1 MPVRAPS
8 TPSLETREK
17 SRNLSA
23 GKSMEKPTRERRNV
37 ARHRALKR
45 AQIVFKGHEAVIDC
59 VVVNLS
65 DGAHASKWKAPSEF
79 PIHSILCLTMHSSA
93 IAA

>member
-1 MPVRAPS
+1 
-8 TPSLETREK
+8 
-17 SRNLSA
+17 
-23 GKSMEKPTRERRNV
+23 MEKPTRERRNV

-65 DGAHASKWKAPSEF
+65 DRGACLKVDPSEF